1 MSSYMARGEFDG
13 DIKFKFKG
21 CEERVAHNPSYR
33 EVAMILEMLKTQF
46 ENGYEIDTIDMKR
59 NLRSL

>member
-1 MSSYMARGEFDG
+1 MRGYTGNETFDG
-13 DIKFKFKG
+13 SVQFKFKG

-33 EVAMILEMLKTQF
+33 EVAMILEMLKTQL